1 MSDNQS
7 HKPEGIESTL
17 GDEEFSEKL
26 EQFLKEH
33 NKTRADLKV
42 LDVPDYVQREVV
54 ERIHKIEKVNTGHGG
69 SYRRLRT
76 FSGKYPRPNG
86 ELPFSSWV
94 QHAQQM
100 VEDPGLSEGDKRSRL
115 AESLAPPALSI
126 YRKAAQTLGFC
137 VSAEE
142 LLSQLG
148 EAFGV
153 ACEVEDLLS
162 LFRDTYQ
169 EAGEKPSYLARLED
183 RLNQAV
189 QFGGVPYGDIDRLR
203 LSQYVRG

>member
-1 MSDNQS
+1 
-7 HKPEGIESTL
+7 
-17 GDEEFSEKL
+17 
-26 EQFLKEH
+26 
-33 NKTRADLKV
+33 
-42 LDVPDYVQREVV
+42 
-54 ERIHKIEKVNTGHGG
+54 
-69 SYRRLRT
+69 
-76 FSGKYPRPNG
+76 
-86 ELPFSSWV
+86 
-94 QHAQQM
+94 M